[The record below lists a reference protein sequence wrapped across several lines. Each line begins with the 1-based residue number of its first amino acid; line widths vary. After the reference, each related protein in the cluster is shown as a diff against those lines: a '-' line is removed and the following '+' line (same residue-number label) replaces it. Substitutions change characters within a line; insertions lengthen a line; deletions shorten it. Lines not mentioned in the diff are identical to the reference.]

1 MCLKALPIRTGRAT
15 LDAAICRR
23 QELFNAIDN
32 PPEQQRLLMQ
42 YSQEASSRA
51 LAAYVEQARTA
62 LGPTLLQVCF
72 AVAGT

>member
-1 MCLKALPIRTGRAT
+1 MLPIKTGPPT
-15 LDAAICRR
+15 LDATPCRR

-42 YSQEASSRA
+42 YSQEASSRS

-62 LGPTLLQVCF
+62 LGPTLLQVCL
-72 AVAGT
+72 AAAGT